1 MKTILYLG
9 TDPSYFPEEGNVIH
23 YPIIRIQP
31 RSFDD
36 PELKRALDD
45 LSDYTHLIFTSKNA
59 VRIFFE
65 HAKALHADLSFL
77 KEKTFLAVGT
87 VTADHLSKEGFTPA
101 IIAKEETQ
109 EGLIE
114 ELASLDLED
123 AYVFLPRSS
132 LSRPVLIDFLQKRVI
147 RHQACDLYDT
157 LAHAIEPRPDLN
169 MIDEIVFTSPST
181 VEAFYSLFGFIPKE
195 KKLVV
200 SGPITEEALKRRLLL
215 RG

>member
-9 TDPSYFPEEGNVIH
+9 TDPSYFPEEGHVIH
-23 YPIIRIQP
+23 YPIIRIVP
-31 RSFDD
+31 RPSDD

-45 LSDYTHLIFTSKNA
+45 LLDYTHLIFTSKNA

-65 HAKALHADLSFL
+65 HAKVRHEDLSFL
-77 KEKTFLAVGT
+77 KEKTFMTVGK
-87 VTADHLSKEGFTPA
+87 VTADHLVKEGYVPA

-114 ELASLDLED
+114 ELACLDFDD
-123 AYVFLPRSS
+123 AYVFFPRSS
-132 LSRPVLIDFLQKRVI
+132 LSRPVLIDFLQHRAI

-157 LAHAIEPRPDLN
+157 LSSAIDPRPDLN

-200 SGPITEEALKRRLLL
+200 SGPITEEALKKRL
-215 RG
+215 G